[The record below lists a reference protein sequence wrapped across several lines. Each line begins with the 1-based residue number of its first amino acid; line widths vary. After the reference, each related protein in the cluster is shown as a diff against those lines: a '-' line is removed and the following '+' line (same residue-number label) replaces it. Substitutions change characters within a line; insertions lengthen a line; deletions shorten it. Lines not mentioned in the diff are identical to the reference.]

1 MEPEER
7 ALRAALAEEILAVI
21 EGNSGFRDWPHMY
34 MFGVLDG
41 LHRAAAIVA
50 GDALYLLPII
60 DRRSHGPRID

>member
-1 MEPEER
+1 MTPEER

-21 EGNSGFRDWPHMY
+21 DRNNGFRDWPHMY
-34 MFGVLDG
+34 MFGAMDG

-50 GDALYLLPII
+50 GDALHMPPMI

>member
-1 MEPEER
+1 MTPEER

-21 EGNSGFRDWPHMY
+21 DRNNGFRDWPHMY
-34 MFGVLDG
+34 MFGAMDG

-50 GDALYLLPII
+50 GDALHMLPII